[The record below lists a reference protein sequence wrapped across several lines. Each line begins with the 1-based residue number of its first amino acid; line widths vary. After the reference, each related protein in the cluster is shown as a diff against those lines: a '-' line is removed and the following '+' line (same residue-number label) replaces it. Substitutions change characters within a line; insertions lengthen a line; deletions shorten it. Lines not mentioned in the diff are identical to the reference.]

1 MNEHDEPL
9 QLPNDRSDRPIEG
22 SSPAVLALT
31 LSETRGQLAETMRE
45 IQNRLSPEALRA
57 RIRELIWERRIGII
71 AAAAIATA
79 AVVLVVTVKKGQDR

>member
-45 IQNRLSPEALRA
+45 IQDRLTPDAIRA
-57 RIRELIWERRIGII
+57 RVREILWERRVGII
-71 AAAAIATA
+71 AGAALLTAAIA
-79 AVVLVVTVKKGQDR
+79 LVVTVKKGQNR